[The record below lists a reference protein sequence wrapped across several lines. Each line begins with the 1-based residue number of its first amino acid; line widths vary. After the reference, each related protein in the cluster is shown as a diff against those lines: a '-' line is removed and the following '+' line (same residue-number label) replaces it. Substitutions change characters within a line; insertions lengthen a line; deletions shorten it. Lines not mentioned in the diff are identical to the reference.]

1 MRDIDLT
8 IDKKSYQKF
17 IVFSLLGVLLFL
29 MPIPNGGSFTVLT
42 AMLSDFIIASTGNL
56 IVWFTMVLLVVC
68 AILQPVASIAKP
80 KWIVENRVLSSLFV
94 TTPLYYIS
102 SIVAAV
108 FIVMCYF
115 HVGPEPII
123 SDATGQ
129 TILGIANPLVGII
142 LAITYF
148 MPFLTEFGLME
159 YVGVFLRKITRPLF
173 KLPGKSAINIVT
185 SWLGAAN
192 MAVVLT
198 RSLYNKGQYT
208 KRESAVIITAFSAV
222 NVPFCLVVAETL
234 DITQYFLQ
242 CYLVVCLVGIIL
254 AIITPRI
261 PPLTRIP
268 NEYAPG
274 VEPKAMELVPEG
286 VKARLWARKIASEQA
301 GRFELRTIF
310 KSGTEML
317 FGILIGTLPVVFAW
331 GTITLILVEYTPILG
346 WISYPFG
353 LLFDVLGVEE
363 AFAAAPAAL
372 AGFADMFIPAV
383 LGINI
388 ESVVTRWIIGTLS
401 LVQIIFMTEV
411 GILAIQSKV
420 GLNVANLFII
430 FLERTI
436 IAIPLIVLAANIVF

>member
-1 MRDIDLT
+1 M
-8 IDKKSYQKF
+8 
-17 IVFSLLGVLLFL
+17 
-29 MPIPNGGSFTVLT
+29 
-42 AMLSDFIIASTGNL
+42 
-56 IVWFTMVLLVVC
+56 
-68 AILQPVASIAKP
+68 
-80 KWIVENRVLSSLFV
+80 
-94 TTPLYYIS
+94 
-102 SIVAAV
+102 
-108 FIVMCYF
+108 
-115 HVGPEPII
+115 
-123 SDATGQ
+123 
-129 TILGIANPLVGII
+129 GII

-159 YVGVFLRKITRPLF
+159 YVGVFLRKVTKPLF

-242 CYLVVCLVGIIL
+242 SYLVVCLVGVIL

-268 NEYAPG
+268 DEYAPG
-274 VEPKAMELVPEG
+274 VEPKTMELVPEG
-286 VKARLWARKIASEQA
+286 VKSRLWARKIASQQA
-301 GRFELRTIF
+301 EHFELRTIF

-317 FGILIGTLPVVFAW
+317 FSVLIGTLPVIFAW
-331 GTITLILVEYTPILG
+331 GTLTLILVEYTPILG

-388 ESVVTRWIIGTLS
+388 QSVVTRWIIGTLS

-411 GILAIQSKV
+411 GILSIQSKV
-420 GLNVANLFII
+420 GLNVGNLFII
-430 FLERTI
+430 FLERTV

>member
-1 MRDIDLT
+1 MNNMDLT
-8 IDKKSYQKF
+8 VDKKSYQKF
-17 IVFSLLGVLLFL
+17 VIFSLLGVLLFL
-29 MPIPNGGSFTVLT
+29 TPIPNNGSFTVLT

-56 IVWFTMVLLVVC
+56 IVWFTMALLVVC
-68 AILQPVASIAKP
+68 AILQPIASIAKP
-80 KWIVENRVLSSLFV
+80 KCIVENRVLSSLFV

-115 HVGPEPII
+115 HVGPEAVI

-159 YVGVFLRKITRPLF
+159 YVGVFLRKVTRPLF

-242 CYLVVCLVGIIL
+242 CYLVVCLV
-254 AIITPRI
+254 
-261 PPLTRIP
+261 
-268 NEYAPG
+268 
-274 VEPKAMELVPEG
+274 
-286 VKARLWARKIASEQA
+286 
-301 GRFELRTIF
+301 
-310 KSGTEML
+310 
-317 FGILIGTLPVVFAW
+317 
-331 GTITLILVEYTPILG
+331 
-346 WISYPFG
+346 
-353 LLFDVLGVEE
+353 
-363 AFAAAPAAL
+363 
-372 AGFADMFIPAV
+372 
-383 LGINI
+383 
-388 ESVVTRWIIGTLS
+388 
-401 LVQIIFMTEV
+401 
-411 GILAIQSKV
+411 
-420 GLNVANLFII
+420 
-430 FLERTI
+430 
-436 IAIPLIVLAANIVF
+436 